1 MDRSSAPA
9 SITRRV
15 SEGHGRDVGRGIVR
29 LDPADL
35 VELGVAIG
43 AFVRVSGARETV
55 CKAMPAFKEHRGRGH
70 AQLDGVVRENAKA
83 GIGDDVTL
91 PPVDPPPAPEIE
103 AGGEGEPASEPAPAP
118 APEAATLPRPDWW
131 FEGVR
136 RDEERVALCAEA
148 AGPTVRDARRAAIA
162 AARREIDRALDGAL
176 EREVVSMAM
185 VLPLPAADAG
195 PGAARYI
202 GYVMMEAR
210 LR

>member
-1 MDRSSAPA
+1 MTTRHAVLLTLALAALGCAASPDEERPVAEASPAPLERPA
-9 SITRRV
+9 A
-15 SEGHGRDVGRGIVR
+15 EAP
-29 LDPADL
+29 PADAEAPEPDR
-35 VELGVAIG
+35 VEPL
-43 AFVRVSGARETV
+43 ED
-55 CKAMPAFKEHRGRGH
+55 E
-70 AQLDGVVRENAKA
+70 LDEDAA
-83 GIGDDVTL
+83 AT